1 MSWIVERLL
10 IDRYRIKT
18 TQPIDEDVWDR
29 LIFLE
34 KKIGTLYKEELVSDL
49 EISVIKKMEENKS
62 FSQIAYEMEMSR
74 STVTKIFR
82 NACNRIAFYL
92 GGYYTD
98 DGFLDSLQ
106 ENYGLSKEEV
116 HKVYEKI
123 NSKYRHMI

>member
-18 TQPIDEDVWDR
+18 NTPINDDVWDR

-34 KKIGTLYKEELVSDL
+34 KKIVELYEEKLVSDM
-49 EISVIKKMEENKS
+49 EILVIKKMEENKS
-62 FSQIAYEMEMSR
+62 FSHIAVELGLSR
-74 STVTKIFR
+74 STVSKIFR

-98 DGFLDSLQ
+98 DGFLESMK
-106 ENYGLSKEEV
+106 ENYGLSNEEV
-116 HKVYEKI
+116 FLVYEKI
-123 NSKYRHMI
+123 NSKYRHTI

>member
-18 TQPIDEDVWDR
+18 TFPLDEDAWDR

-34 KKIGTLYKEELVSDL
+34 KKINDLYEEELISDL
-49 EISVIKKMEENKS
+49 EISVIAKMEENKS
-62 FSQIAYEMEMSR
+62 FSQIAQEMEMAR

-98 DGFLDSLQ
+98 EGFLDSLQ
-106 ENYGLSKEEV
+106 ENYSLSQEEIYE
-116 HKVYEKI
+116 VYKKI
-123 NSKYRHMI
+123 NSKYRHKI

>member
-18 TQPIDEDVWDR
+18 NIPIDDDTWDR

-34 KKIGTLYKEELVSDL
+34 KKITELYDEGLISDI
-49 EISVIKKMEENKS
+49 EISVIRKMEENKS
-62 FSQIAYEMEMSR
+62 FSHIAIELGLSR
-74 STVTKIFR
+74 STVSKIFR

-98 DGFLDSLQ
+98 DGFLEALQ
-106 ENYGLSKEEV
+106 NGYGLSNEEIRL
-116 HKVYEKI
+116 VYEKI
-123 NSKYRHMI
+123 NSKYRHKV

>member
-10 IDRYRIKT
+10 IDRYKIKS
-18 TQPIDEDVWDR
+18 QLPIDEDVWDR

-34 KKIGTLYKEELVSDL
+34 KKIVELYNEDLVSDI
-49 EISVIKKMEENKS
+49 EIEVIKKMEENKS
-62 FSQIAYEMEMSR
+62 FSQIALELNMSR

-98 DGFLDSLQ
+98 DGFLESLK
-106 ENYGLSKEEV
+106 ENYSLSDEEV
-116 HKVYEKI
+116 HKVFEKI
-123 NSKYRHMI
+123 NSKYRHKI